1 MLVDDHLL
9 YHPSWDRPDAR
20 AAELHQPAPVCL
32 RPTVNKR
39 HHWVCVL
46 CSVSF
51 GRPRAKLPAGAT
63 RLAQSGFWPGDSWAD
78 YGSVRLTG
86 SRSGRPLC
94 LLAPLRRRTQTQLDQ
109 SALEPFAI
117 RAFGGYK
124 GSSRKS
130 VVVKPRSKGFN
141 RKSGGDGKTFEYHI
155 CFDDLRDVGE
165 AFKQV
170 EMLGKDWA
178 IKHVT
183 QTEFASNVDSGNA
196 KEKTSFRDGQAILA
210 VNFDGNTAHFD
221 PNKAC
226 DAAWPRWASPRKPR
240 ASRLDFAVQG
250 VTTNKRFHF
259 EGSLVTGEGR
269 LHVCRG
275 FDCKAYLCWSSVD
288 HHCACYRFESLI
300 TNSHY
305 PFQA

>member
-51 GRPRAKLPAGAT
+51 GRPRAKLPVGAT

-86 SRSGRPLC
+86 SGSERPVLTD
-94 LLAPLRRRTQTQLDQ
+94 LA
-109 SALEPFAI
+109 SALPFVAALRHNSTNPLWSHWRFEPLEATI
-117 RAFGGYK
+117 
-124 GSSRKS
+124 GSNRKS

-141 RKSGGDGKTFEYHI
+141 RKSGGDGKTFAYYI
-155 CFDDLRDVGE
+155 CLNDLRDGGE

-183 QTEFASNVDSGNA
+183 QSEFASNVDAGNA
-196 KEKTSFRDGQAILA
+196 KDKTSFHDGQAILA

-226 DAAWPRWASPRKPR
+226 DAAWPKWASPRKPR

-250 VTTNKRFHF
+250 VTTNNRFHF
-259 EGSLVTGEGR
+259 EGSLVAGERR
-269 LHVCRG
+269 LHIARG
-275 FDCKAYLCWSSVD
+275 FDCKAL
-288 HHCACYRFESLI
+288 FLLE
-300 TNSHY
+300 
-305 PFQA
+305 